1 MIKYT
6 RLGYVWRL
14 CRLFKYFNQLPNIRE
29 LYIRLFGEESVWEG
43 ALLSPILPKR
53 MDSVFGQNLWL
64 EKTHPGVRLAW
75 VPALLPT
82 LRIYGLEQVTNL
94 HGLVSSYVKWG
105 WLSPLW
111 RIVMIRSE
119 RTCVR
124 YAWNTVSGSCHH
136 YSNRSKLA
144 WSNPVTCETFS
155 WIVAQNI
162 FVVDVFFRHLF
173 PYQSLLL
180 TEFPVFTLLCSS
192 RFCKRAFPRAS
203 FAFRIKGVLE
213 CVFWHEVKFIVS

>member
-1 MIKYT
+1 MFGDYADCLSILTNYQTLESYISGSLEK
-6 RLGYVWRL
+6 RVFGKEPFSAPF
-14 CRLFKYFNQLPNIRE
+14 CHRE
-29 LYIRLFGEESVWEG
+29 WTL
-43 ALLSPILPKR
+43 
-53 MDSVFGQNLWL
+53 SVFGQNLWL

-82 LRIYGLEQVTNL
+82 LRIYDLEQVTNL

>member
-1 MIKYT
+1 MFGKEPFLAPFCHRENGLYLC
-6 RLGYVWRL
+6 LGRVCDWRRPSL
-14 CRLFKYFNQLPNIRE
+14 
-29 LYIRLFGEESVWEG
+29 ESG
-43 ALLSPILPKR
+43 RPGFQPCSP
-53 MDSVFGQNLWL
+53 
-64 EKTHPGVRLAW
+64 
-75 VPALLPT
+75 
-82 LRIYGLEQVTNL
+82 LRIYDFEQVTNGR
-94 HGLVSSYVKWG
+94 GLVSSYVKWG

-119 RTCVR
+119 RTYVR

-136 YSNRSKLA
+136 YSNRSKSA

-162 FVVDVFFRHLF
+162 FVVDVFFRLLF

-203 FAFRIKGVLE
+203 FAFRIKGVLV